1 MEVKYVATIDFTSF
15 HDLNMF
21 IRVVKD
27 AGGSVSINGDSPD
40 KILMLENPITVPNI
54 DSSNIFSSD
63 IKIYAASTIDQER
76 ANAVLNGEIAHKEE
90 KTAANTLLESVMNF
104 TGVRT
109 TYALR
114 Q

>member
-15 HDLNMF
+15 HNLNTF
-21 IRVVKD
+21 IRVVKE

-40 KILMLENPITVPNI
+40 KSLMLENPIIVPHI
-54 DSSNIFSSD
+54 DSNIFSSD
-63 IKIYAASTIDQER
+63 IKIYAASTIDLER

-90 KTAANTLLESVMNF
+90 KSAANTLLESVMNF

-109 TYALR
+109 TYAVK